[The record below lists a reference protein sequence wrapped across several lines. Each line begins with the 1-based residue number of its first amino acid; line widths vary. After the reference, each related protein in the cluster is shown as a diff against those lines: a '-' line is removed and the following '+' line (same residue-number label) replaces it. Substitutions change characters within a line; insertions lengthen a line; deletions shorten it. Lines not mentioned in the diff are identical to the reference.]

1 MESGSY
7 TYMKISKAQL
17 TANRANAQK
26 STGPRT
32 EEGKRRASLNALKH
46 GCTAQTIILPGE
58 DAEHF
63 ARFTQSLKDSLA
75 PANALEDS
83 LVETL
88 AQNQWAIN
96 RTRAHEASLFAL
108 GHEQFAESI
117 DTAGDQA
124 IQSALAGA
132 TVFKLELESL
142 NIVSLYLQR
151 NSRMYEST
159 LKQLVGLQ
167 ATRKAEE
174 KEELVEAVRIA
185 QLHAEAK
192 IPFHPFNYGFDFSPS
207 KIEMLLRRKNA
218 PALPSRPP
226 ITVTS
231 AA

>member
-1 MESGSY
+1 
-7 TYMKISKAQL
+7 MKNISEAQL
-17 TANRANAQK
+17 KANRANAQK

-46 GCTAQTIILPGE
+46 GCTSQTIILPGE
-58 DAEHF
+58 DAAHF
-63 ARFTQSLKDSLA
+63 ARFHQSLNDSLS
-75 PANALEDS
+75 PANALEES

-142 NIVSLYLQR
+142 KIVSLYLQR

-159 LKQLVGLQ
+159 LKQLIGLQ

-174 KEELVEAVRIA
+174 KEELEEAVAIA
-185 QLHAEAK
+185 QIHAQAHTA
-192 IPFHPFNYGFDFSPS
+192 FHPADYGFDCSPA
-207 KIEMLLRRKNA
+207 KVEMLLRRKNA
-218 PALPSRPP
+218 TAAHSRP
-226 ITVTS
+226 TVTVTG